1 MRVFVVIFTSLAIA
15 SGVAWVGVQANNT
28 PEPTPPRSVAATVVP
43 VVPKEA
49 YLFSN
54 QTIELGASISADTLI
69 PVKMEI
75 DQAGKDLIADTPEN
89 RDALVKVATNRT
101 IPASTPFVKADLL
114 PIEEKPAKVAPEQIV
129 TAIEPASP
137 SGSLRPGMR
146 AISLPMTG
154 ETAVAGLIGVQDKID
169 VMVSYNSSEGVRA
182 VRTVLRNVRV
192 IGTDQ
197 PAGQSN
203 AALPRAITLELH
215 PEGAKMLTL
224 ARHTGDLILVLNDQ
238 GNDDM
243 PVIVDDAPMLSTQI
257 SGLPAQR
264 AARHPRRPASAS
276 FAAVRAARIRSFQ
289 CRTPSRKTLLPLL
302 QVQIRSFISS
312 GPPCCHECC
321 PHPPSF

>member
-197 PAGQSN
+197 
-203 AALPRAITLELH
+203 
-215 PEGAKMLTL
+215 
-224 ARHTGDLILVLNDQ
+224 
-238 GNDDM
+238 
-243 PVIVDDAPMLSTQI
+243 LSRSIQ
-257 SGLPAQR
+257 
-264 AARHPRRPASAS
+264 RRPAARDHAG
-276 FAAVRAARIRSFQ
+276 AAPRGRKNADPGQTHRRSHPGAQ
-289 CRTPSRKTLLPLL
+289 
-302 QVQIRSFISS
+302 RS
-312 GPPCCHECC
+312 GQRRHAGDRR
-321 PHPPSF
+321 